1 MMENI
6 TYIKAYDVP
15 SLDRREIFRYM
26 GVTTPTE
33 QLEAMLDECLLE
45 VLHKLT
51 YKVVYREFPMSTL
64 GSLIDLGFARIS
76 SSDLAKCLAGCNK
89 ILLFA
94 ATIGIELDRMLM
106 RYSRVSPTRALMFQA
121 IGTERIE
128 ALCDAFSLDTKARMA
143 ECDATVSPRFSPG
156 YGDLD
161 LGLQRDIFAVLDCAR
176 IGLTLNDSMLMSPT
190 KSVTAIIGINE
201 GR

>member
-6 TYIKAYDVP
+6 IYTKSYDTP
-15 SLDRREIFRYM
+15 SVDRREIFRYM
-26 GVTTPTE
+26 GVITPTDE
-33 QLEAMLDECLLE
+33 LEAMLDECLSE

-51 YKVVYREFPMSTL
+51 YNVVYREFPVYIDGPL
-64 GSLIDLGFARIS
+64 VDLGFAHAS
-76 SSDLAKCLAGCNK
+76 SSDLAKCLVGCNK

-106 RYSRVSPTRALMFQA
+106 RYRSVSPTRALMFQA

-128 ALCDAFSLDTKARMA
+128 ALCDAFSRDITVRMT
-143 ECDATVSPRFSPG
+143 ECGAVVKPRFSPG

-161 LGLQRDIFAVLDCAR
+161 IGLQRDIFAVLSCTR

-190 KSVTAIIGINE
+190 KSVTAIIGIRD
-201 GR
+201 GH